1 MYLSFSVYVV
11 LLLKTIKTDNLT
23 AANHDIVSE
32 TDNNFNDIQKKS
44 IDNSQN
50 NDVITLDGNYESK
63 GKSIKISKSI
73 NIEGSSGG
81 ATLNAKG
88 L

>member
-1 MYLSFSVYVV
+1 MLQ
-11 LLLKTIKTDNLT
+11 LKTIKTDNLT
-23 AANHDIVSE
+23 AANHDVVSE
-32 TDNNFNDIQKKS
+32 TDNNFNDIQKS

-73 NIEGSSGG
+73 NIKGSSGG